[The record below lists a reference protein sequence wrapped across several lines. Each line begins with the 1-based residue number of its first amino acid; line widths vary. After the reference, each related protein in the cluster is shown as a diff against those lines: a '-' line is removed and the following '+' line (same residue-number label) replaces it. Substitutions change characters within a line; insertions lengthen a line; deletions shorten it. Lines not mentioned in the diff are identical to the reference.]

1 MAKRSRPSEAV
12 SGATVALSE
21 GRTYYEL
28 AGPEDGRLVVLVH
41 GFSVPSF
48 IWDPTFAALAGA
60 GFRVL
65 RYDLF
70 GRGESDRPWGR
81 YDLDRFERQLVELA
95 SAIGVGDS
103 VDVVGLSMGGAIAV
117 GVTARRPELVRKLAL
132 IDPAG
137 MPMALSSRLRR
148 LQFPLLGEVLMAV
161 TGRARLMDGLRDDFH
176 SPQTM
181 TEIVAR
187 YREPYLSQLRRPGFL
202 RALLS
207 TLRNG
212 VLTSMEPA
220 YLRVGEQARQVLLI
234 WGREDRTVPF
244 ALSERVLSAL
254 PNATLHAVDNAG
266 HVPHLEHPALVNR
279 LLIEF
284 LRGPDMG
291 C

>member
-1 MAKRSRPSEAV
+1 
-12 SGATVALSE
+12 LSE

-28 AGPEDGRLVVLVH
+28 AGPEEGRPVVLVH
-41 GFSVPSF
+41 GFSVPCF
-48 IWDPTFAALAGA
+48 IWDPTFAALADA

-65 RYDLF
+65 RYDLY
-70 GRGESDRPWGR
+70 GRGHSDRPWGR
-81 YDLDRFERQLVELA
+81 YDLDRFARQLVELV
-95 SAIGVGDS
+95 SAVCLGNS
-103 VDVVGLSMGGAIAV
+103 VDIVGLSMGGAIAV
-117 GVTARRPELVRKLAL
+117 GVTARHPELVSKLAL

-161 TGRARLMDGLRDDFH
+161 TGRASLIDGLRDDFH

-187 YREPYLSQLRRPGFL
+187 YQEPYLAQLRRPGFL

-212 VLTSMEPA
+212 VLTSLEPA
-220 YLRVGEQARQVLLI
+220 YLRVGKQAPPVLLI

-244 ALSERVLSAL
+244 ALSERVRRAI
-254 PNATLHAVDNAG
+254 PNATFHAVDDAG
-266 HVPHLEHPALVNR
+266 HVPHLEQPALVNR
-279 LLIEF
+279 RLIEF
-284 LRGPDMG
+284 LRGPDSV